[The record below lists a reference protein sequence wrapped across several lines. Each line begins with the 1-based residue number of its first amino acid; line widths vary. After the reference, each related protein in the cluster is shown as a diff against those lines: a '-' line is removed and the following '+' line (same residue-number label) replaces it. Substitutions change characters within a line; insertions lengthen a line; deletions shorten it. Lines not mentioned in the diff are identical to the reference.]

1 MEIIVKSFTPHYNR
15 ALGKVI
21 TSERQYKDEMKRG
34 NYISYDEC
42 KDKVNNN
49 LKKQREWCVPNDVKE
64 WCKEVW
70 AQGDQKGNVKLSG
83 RQIDALKNKGMASAS
98 KAPKGT
104 PTQGGI
110 CADD

>member
-34 NYISYDEC
+34 GYISYDEC
-42 KDKVNNN
+42 KDRVNNN
-49 LKKQREWCVPNDVKE
+49 LKKQREWNVPNDVKA

-70 AQGDQKGNVKLSG
+70 EQGDSKGRVKLSD
-83 RQIDALKNKGMASAS
+83 RQIDALKTKGMASAS

-104 PTQGGI
+104 PTTGGI
-110 CADD
+110 QGD